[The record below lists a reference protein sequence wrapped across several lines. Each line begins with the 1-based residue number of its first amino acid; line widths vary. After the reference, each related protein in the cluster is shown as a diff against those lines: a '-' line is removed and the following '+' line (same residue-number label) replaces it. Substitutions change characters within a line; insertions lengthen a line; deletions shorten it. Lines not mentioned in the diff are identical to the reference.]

1 MESLSGILAFVHA
14 ARLRSYV
21 AAGAQLG
28 ISASAVGK
36 SVARLEDGWACA
48 CSTAA
53 RAASA

>member
-14 ARLRSYV
+14 ARLRSMGGRR
-21 AAGAQLG
+21 AAGHLG
-28 ISASAVGK
+28 VGGGQER
-36 SVARLEDGWACA
+36 ARLEDGWACA